1 MAPGPQTSFP
11 SSGVSISASTK
22 RRRSGRVRLGVV
34 LPLVALLLCGLA
46 LIGPPSH
53 VGLGPPHYREQ
64 KAELD
69 LRSLASS
76 LDQLRSDI
84 GRYPTATEGLALLI
98 KLPEDEAAR
107 RRWHGPYLRGNRLPR
122 DPWNQPYHYSPTG
135 KPPGPFALYS
145 DGPPGNP
152 PGQVI
157 GFPPPD

>member
-1 MAPGPQTSFP
+1 MVPGPEMPVPP
-11 SSGVSISASTK
+11 SGESISAPAT
-22 RRRSGRVRLGVV
+22 RRRSGRVRLGVL

-64 KAELD
+64 KAELE

-76 LDQLRSDI
+76 LDQLGSDI

-98 KLPEDEAAR
+98 ELPEDEAAR
-107 RRWHGPYLRGNRLPR
+107 QRWHGPYLRGNRLPR
-122 DPWNQPYHYSPTG
+122 DPWNQPYHYSPVG
-135 KPPGPFALYS
+135 KDDRSFTLYS
-145 DGPPGNP
+145 DGPPGP
-152 PGQVI
+152 WGGPI